1 MTAVHRTRLHHV
13 ANGTATTAL
22 LERAAVP
29 GTRSIWADPLHDGPV
44 PAGPSDLELIAVRA
58 AHLAAGNGSSVAEIR
73 AELARW
79 RTAIDD
85 ASPYDELVLW
95 YEHDLFD
102 QLNLIQVL
110 DRIRASAASARSV
123 TLICIGAF
131 PGHPD
136 FRGLGELSPAEIET
150 LLATRAPVTEPQ
162 LALATRAWNAF
173 RAPDPREIERLLEAD
188 TSPLPFLGPALR
200 RHLEELPWT
209 IDGLSRTERRILELA
224 PEAPVDLWTAFHRVS
239 EGETAF
245 HVADLSF
252 WRIVNGLRTAVPAL
266 VDVRVSAE
274 GGATLPRGTIAL
286 TDTGLA
292 VLGGAVD
299 RIARCGIDR
308 WLGGVHL
315 DGRGPVWRFDGGTR
329 RVVYR

>member
-1 MTAVHRTRLHHV
+1 M
-13 ANGTATTAL
+13 
-22 LERAAVP
+22 
-29 GTRSIWADPLHDGPV
+29 
-44 PAGPSDLELIAVRA
+44 AVRA
-58 AHLAAGNGSSVAEIR
+58 AHLADGNGASAAEVA

-79 RTAIDD
+79 RAAID
-85 ASPYDELVLW
+85 AAGAYDELVLW

-110 DRIRASAASARSV
+110 DRIRATAALARSV
-123 TLICIGAF
+123 TLICVGAF

-173 RAPDPREIERLLEAD
+173 RAPDPREIERLLEDD
-188 TSPLPFLGPALR
+188 TSPLPFLAPALR

-209 IDGLSRTERRILELA
+209 IDGLSRTERRILQLA
-224 PEAPVDLWTAFHRVS
+224 PEAPIDLWTAFHRVS

-245 HVADLSF
+245 YVADLSF
-252 WRIVNGLRTAVPAL
+252 RRIVDGLRTAVPAL
-266 VDVRVSAE
+266 VDVRVSADS
-274 GGATLPRGTIAL
+274 GAALPRGTIAL
-286 TDTGLA
+286 TDTGRA
-292 VLGGAVD
+292 VLAGAVD
-299 RIARCGIDR
+299 RVTRCGIDR

-315 DGRGPVWRFDGGTR
+315 DGRGPVWRFDAGTR